1 MSEITCSKAKT
12 CARLHR
18 LGTHACSNC
27 SHKPADEPAGTYSD
41 EETADNEPQTDSSEE
56 MEHDEYGNEGRHLF
70 RVKLSKTEYYSC
82 YIDIAA
88 DSEDDALARAE
99 EADVDDWE
107 CDDCDYD
114 SPTIDQTLS

>member
-1 MSEITCSKAKT
+1 MSEITCSKAET

-27 SHKPADEPAGTYSD
+27 SHKPTDEPTETHSA
-41 EETADNEPQTDSSEE
+41 EETTDNESEE
-56 MEHDEYGNEGRHLF
+56 LKHDDYGNEGSHLF
-70 RVKLSKTEYYSC
+70 RVRLTKTEYYSC

-88 DSEDDALARAE
+88 DDENDAIDRAE
-99 EADVDDWE
+99 EVDVDDWE
-107 CDDCDYD
+107 CDDYDYD